1 VTRGKNLADNG
12 GEHRRA
18 THFFRSIVQARRRGD
33 RVVLGVVGN
42 GRGGALQ
49 CPFYRVNDMRG
60 GGRGGGL
67 MQTVVGCSKSFGYG
81 REIVK
86 QMNYRCFMY

>member
-1 VTRGKNLADNG
+1 VTRGKNSADG
-12 GEHRRA
+12 GEHRWA
-18 THFFRSIVQARRRGD
+18 MHFFSSIVQARRRGD

-60 GGRGGGL
+60 GGWGGGL

-86 QMNYRCFMY
+86 QMNCRCFMY